1 LISDAAWLRAI
12 ADSIGFAD
20 VFPYMGFAFRPHAR
34 ISGAREFNPTN
45 VARS

>member
-1 LISDAAWLRAI
+1 LRAI
-12 ADSIGFAD
+12 ADSIGFAG

-34 ISGAREFNPTN
+34 IIGAREFTPMN